1 MKTKFLLSLCLLGLG
16 LGNGLAVN
24 DYDTAFS
31 CRFSPDTENP
41 WDDQDWS
48 TMNST
53 WEIIDANGDGNT
65 WTFNR
70 GTGSSDND
78 ADANPFGGWVQYKYH
93 SANKAN
99 DYLVTRHPINLTRQ
113 ITVLN
118 FSYKTLYGESF
129 SESFAILFGETPIP
143 TQMDTVYYQPHV
155 GTSKA
160 WHTDTISFS
169 IEQAGDYYIA
179 IHASSEPDRGTLYI
193 DNIRILSSG
202 EILEPAPD
210 PEPEP
215 TGKYPSLIISEYV
228 EGSSYN
234 KALELYNGTGHSI
247 DLSAYTLMKQT
258 NGRGDY
264 GSPLTLEGTLGN
276 KECYVIAHSG
286 AVEELQSLAD
296 LSSRSQCLDFNGND
310 AVALFK
316 NGIKID
322 VVGLEGSSEDWG
334 KDVTLR
340 RLPGLGP
347 DSTYKPSQWETCPQN
362 DFSGLGVH
370 GETYANFDSIQTFE
384 NQMNRLA
391 LHFSGELE
399 EESASNTANYQLSG
413 GIEIL
418 SATLTGENNCVLL
431 ETSPMEGETSY
442 TLTATNLKDILGN
455 TLDPITIDFVSA
467 VEGKIALT
475 AQNFPDANF
484 RNFLSE
490 HFDSDHDGY
499 LSEEECLEVK
509 SIRTTE
515 TESRFASLEGL
526 AFFPNLDTLTV
537 AHSTL
542 SSLDITSNTL
552 LRHLDVSFTGLS
564 ALDASQNALLETLI
578 CSHNALESLDLE
590 NNTQLQKLDCQ
601 ENSLA
606 ELNLN
611 HNPLLQ
617 YLDCQNNQI
626 QHLEISANTALDT
639 LLCANNQIES
649 LDLTANAAL
658 RNLDCSY
665 NNLIFLDL
673 SSNPELENV
682 VCTNNRRYME
692 INSDNNTL
700 DLNSIPGFD
709 MGKASHW
716 MGSLVDGNTLTF
728 VTETATYQYENGF
741 TGGEGSALPTS
752 FEFTLVASNFNP
764 DLPDP
769 TAIPIDATNFP
780 DDGFREFITY
790 NLDQNED
797 GTLSQWEIDAVTK
810 LNLNPN
816 FYIEGIT
823 PVAYIFSLDGIEY
836 FQNLAWLDI
845 SNQAIT
851 SIALTDNPNLK
862 TLIMNTEIGG
872 YIHSFFLSPAIQLDS
887 LKVSGIDF
895 SFPLNLSE
903 QTNLRY
909 VIYRGENNPEIDLSQ
924 CNKLTYLDCASTAW
938 KNLDLSQH
946 PDLQH
951 LDCSGTQIQ
960 SLDLTN
966 NMNLQYLDCSG
977 TAITGL
983 DLSRNLEL
991 QYLDCSGT
999 KITGLDLR
1007 QNKDL
1012 KHVNCAMGYRPS
1024 DGTTNALKELLLDNP
1039 ALQVLDCRLNRFTF
1053 LDLSRVPALQTL
1065 NCATNNFNELDL
1077 SQSPSLQDLDC
1088 SNNKLMDLTLGKQ
1101 DSLRRL
1107 ICSNNEIKTLDVNQ
1121 CPSLQELYCS
1131 DVPIQ
1136 VLDLT
1141 QNPKLKIL
1149 ECDRTALAGLDLSQ
1163 NPELSEFSCLD
1174 IRIEVPV
1181 DANYSFDMGSLSG
1194 FQPER
1199 TSAWSGGVLDGS
1211 RATFSS
1217 AQASYQYNTGAAY
1230 ASMRFMPVTV
1240 DVINFDEP
1248 GVAQLIPIDAEHFPD
1263 AGFRT
1268 GISNQFDANGNGWLS
1283 QAEIDNAVEF
1293 RFNAEYTQHIY
1304 SLRGIEHFPNL
1315 RVLDLRDGW
1324 GYSMDSLDLSQNLLL
1339 EEVNCS
1345 NVGLVFL
1352 DISQNAALKDLS
1364 CSNNNLTSLNLSG
1377 NPVLEFLNCSNNDL
1391 TSLDLSKNPALQEL
1405 GCDGNSILCLDLSEN
1420 QALRYVWVS
1429 SRINVDENNQ
1439 IDLAKWPDFSV
1450 ADASD
1455 WENTVVDGSLLTFL
1469 KPYASYH
1476 YQTGNPELG
1485 RVRFSIDVENFT
1497 DNTEDVLAIDTEHF
1511 PEAGFRDE
1519 LLNPVYD
1526 WNQNGFF
1533 SQKELEALTVL
1544 SFSGWEIYTLEGI
1557 GHLAYL
1563 QSLVVTSL
1571 TDLQKLD
1578 LSNNL
1583 ALRYLDCSR
1592 LGSLEELDLG
1602 ANTVLEYLDCS
1613 DARGLKTLDVSQNI
1627 ALEHLN
1633 CARTDLTSLDVSQ
1646 NKNLRY
1652 LDCSGEFGYGEN
1664 YGPGQQLVE
1673 LQLPSSLD
1681 TLICSGLL
1689 MTSLDLGQVPSLVC
1703 LICDNSRFETLDLS
1717 QNPAL
1722 RHFSCSN
1729 GVLSSLDLSQNPALE
1744 IVECFYNQRYVTVD
1758 EYNRFDLDTL
1768 PGFNLENAFDWY
1780 FATPSGSILT
1790 FPDPEIGDFDESM
1803 VSYTYRTGTPVADA
1817 DFAEIEFSLIASNYN
1832 DEILE
1837 SDTNG
1842 LAINAVHFPDSI
1854 FREYVRNH
1862 FDLNASGYLGDR
1874 EIQRVREIEVEGL
1887 GIKSLQGIEMF
1898 LNLHDLLCSGNQLTE
1913 LDLRE
1918 NKNLDFLDCSA
1929 NRLDTLLLS
1938 GVLTSL
1944 YCERNQLESL
1954 DLDSLPM
1961 LTVLSCSNNRLKELD
1976 LSANTCLDVLRCSY
1990 NNLVSLDLSRNN
2002 GLDVAEYFECVGN
2015 KRVVEV
2021 GSDNRFDL
2029 STLSGFDLSRASR
2042 WVGAELEGNILKFNE
2057 KQVSYSYYTASVY
2070 TDLGT
2075 DTVTFSLE
2083 AENFHPGD
2091 QPQPD
2096 TGLLVNSENFPDS
2109 IFHTYVATVF
2119 DKDGNGELS
2128 DAEIQDATVVNVDG
2142 LGIENLEGIGFL
2154 AALRELYCSNNH
2166 LVSLDLTAN
2175 PQLETL
2181 SCKGNQRHLILENNT
2196 FDLSSLPM
2204 DISRTSNWTNAELE
2218 GSVLT
2223 FLSDTI
2229 YYDYNL
2235 GYIGANDIPSVIRFC
2250 LTGNFQT
2257 GNADREASNI
2267 RVYAHDMTIYIQ
2279 NASDEIEIYS
2289 AKGVLQYKGHKT
2301 QIEMMTQ
2308 GLYIVRHKGRS
2319 WKIMVM

>member
-1 MKTKFLLSLCLLGLG
+1 MALHPVFKAIIFIVKQIKQYTMKKKLLILSCLFGLIV
-16 LGNGLAVN
+16 GNGIADN
-24 DYDTAFS
+24 DYDTASS
-31 CRFSPDTENP
+31 CRFSQDTDIPAASDTLLHETFANFSEGNLNSP
-41 WDDQDWS
+41 TGANYAEELDEYTQIPGW
-48 TMNST
+48 TGMNIYAAGGTIKLGSSSRGG
-53 WEIIDANGDGNT
+53 EISLPSLDLSKQKGLFNVSFESMAWKNDATFIYLIVNGDT
-65 WTFNR
+65 TIV
-70 GTGSSDND
+70 DNLD
-78 ADANPFGGWVQYKYH
+78 NSGLYEEAMKNYC
-93 SANKAN
+93 
-99 DYLVTRHPINLTRQ
+99 
-113 ITVLN
+113 
-118 FSYKTLYGESF
+118 FSYKTGNEN
-129 SESFAILFGETPIP
+129 T
-143 TQMDTVYYQPHV
+143 
-155 GTSKA
+155 K
-160 WHTDTISFS
+160 ISF
-169 IEQAGDYYIA
+169 
-179 IHASSEPDRGTLYI
+179 
-193 DNIRILSSG
+193 
-202 EILEPAPD
+202 
-210 PEPEP
+210 
-215 TGKYPSLIISEYV
+215 
-228 EGSSYN
+228 
-234 KALELYNGTGHSI
+234 
-247 DLSAYTLMKQT
+247 
-258 NGRGDY
+258 
-264 GSPLTLEGTLGN
+264 
-276 KECYVIAHSG
+276 C
-286 AVEELQSLAD
+286 
-296 LSSRSQCLDFNGND
+296 SSRSGERFFLDN
-310 AVALFK
+310 
-316 NGIKID
+316 I
-322 VVGLEGSSEDWG
+322 VV
-334 KDVTLR
+334 
-340 RLPGLGP
+340 
-347 DSTYKPSQWETCPQN
+347 YYA
-362 DFSGLGVH
+362 SG
-370 GETYANFDSIQTFE
+370 TNFDSIQTFS

-391 LHFSGELE
+391 LHFSGELD
-399 EESASNTANYQLSG
+399 EESVNNTANYQLSG
-413 GIEIL
+413 GLEIL
-418 SATLTGENNCVLL
+418 SATLTGANNCILL
-431 ETSPMEGETSY
+431 ETTSPMEGETAY

-455 TLDPITIDFVSA
+455 TLDPITVDFVSA
-467 VEGKIALT
+467 AKGKIAL
-475 AQNFPDANF
+475 AAENFPDATF
-484 RNFLSE
+484 RNYLSE
-490 HFDSDHDGY
+490 HFDSNHDGY

-509 SIRTTE
+509 TIRTTE
-515 TESRFASLEGL
+515 TDAESYFSSLEGL
-526 AFFPNLDTLTV
+526 AFFPNLDTLAV

-542 SSLDITSNTL
+542 SKLDITGNAL
-552 LRHLDVSFTGLS
+552 LRYLNISSTGIPS
-564 ALDASQNALLETLI
+564 LDASQNVLLETLL
-578 CSHNALESLDLE
+578 CSHNTLESLNLE
-590 NNTQLQKLDCQ
+590 NNAQLQKLDCQ
-601 ENSLA
+601 GNSLT
-606 ELNLN
+606 ELHLN
-611 HNPLLQ
+611 QNPLLH

-626 QHLEISANTALDT
+626 QNIGLSANISLDT
-639 LLCANNQIES
+639 LLCANNQLEA
-649 LDLTANAAL
+649 LDLTANEAL

-665 NNLIFLDL
+665 NQLNSLNLKSNPNLTTLNCAYNNLLFLDL
-673 SSNPELENV
+673 SGNSELENV
-682 VCTNNRRYME
+682 VCSNNRRYME

-709 MGKASHW
+709 IGKASHW

-1364 CSNNNLTSLNLSG
+1364 CSNNNLTSLDLSG

-1391 TSLDLSKNPALQEL
+1391 ISLDLSKNPALQEL

-1429 SRINVDENNQ
+1429 SRVNVDENNQ

-1485 RVRFSIDVENFT
+1485 KVRFSIDVENFT
-1497 DNTEDVLAIDTEHF
+1497 DDTEDVLAIDAAHF

-1519 LLNPVYD
+1519 LLKPVYD

-1613 DARGLKTLDVSQNI
+1613 DARGLKTLEVSQNI

-1664 YGPGQQLVE
+1664 YGPRQQLVE

-1717 QNPAL
+1717 QTPAL

-2175 PQLETL
+2175 LQLETL